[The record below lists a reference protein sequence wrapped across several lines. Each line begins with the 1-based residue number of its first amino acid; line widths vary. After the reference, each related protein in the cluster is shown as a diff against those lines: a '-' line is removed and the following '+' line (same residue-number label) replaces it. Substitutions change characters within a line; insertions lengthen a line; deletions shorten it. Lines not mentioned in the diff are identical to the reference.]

1 MRFQIRVD
9 PVWRPF
15 VLIGGA
21 TRENSYVEVTD
32 EGITV
37 CFGLLFKRTIPFDDV
52 KDVFARSWPLWY
64 GIGWRSNLRGVIG
77 LVGSYSNVV
86 EIRLNKRGRAWRVL
100 PCDRVCVSLE
110 DPDGFIAAVKGE
122 KEPPAAE
129 KKTAAPKRKRKTPAK
144 RRPSRKSDATK

>member
-21 TRENSYVEVTD
+21 TRDNAYAEVTD
-32 EGITV
+32 DGITV
-37 CFGLLFKRTIPFDDV
+37 CFGLLFKRTIPFGEV
-52 KDVFARSWPLWY
+52 NDVFARSWPLLY

-77 LVGSYSNVV
+77 LVGSYTDVV
-86 EIRLNKRGRAWRVL
+86 EIRLNERTRVWGVF
-100 PCDRVCVSLE
+100 PCDRICVSLE

-122 KEPPAAE
+122 KEPATAK
-129 KKTAAPKRKRKTPAK
+129 KKTAAPKRKRTTRPRRAK
-144 RRPSRKSDATK
+144 QS